1 MGRWAEMNESPRDR
15 NGTEARP
22 RNKTQEKPKHRRR
35 VPSSTKCAHCKG
47 RFWAPPG
54 EVMCPHCGKR
64 TTVEQGIIGSPTGFF
79 GSLLEGIA
87 LSGSISRI
95 EVSHPHPR
103 PSRRSDGL
111 SDVPRKVTSAN
122 PHQKRAT
129 EGQNREKK
137 LQDEARSAR
146 TAVAARG

>member
-1 MGRWAEMNESPRDR
+1 MAETLQDR
-15 NGTEARP
+15 NGTQRKP
-22 RNKTQEKPKHRRR
+22 NHKTQGKPKHKRR
-35 VPSSTKCAHCKG
+35 VPASTTCQHCKG
-47 RFWAPPG
+47 RFWALPG
-54 EVMCPHCGKR
+54 EVTCPHCGRR
-64 TTVEQGIIGSPTGFF
+64 TLVEQGIIGSPMGFF

-122 PHQKRAT
+122 PHQERAT

-137 LQDEARSAR
+137 LQDEAESEC
-146 TAVAARG
+146 AAERGKIE